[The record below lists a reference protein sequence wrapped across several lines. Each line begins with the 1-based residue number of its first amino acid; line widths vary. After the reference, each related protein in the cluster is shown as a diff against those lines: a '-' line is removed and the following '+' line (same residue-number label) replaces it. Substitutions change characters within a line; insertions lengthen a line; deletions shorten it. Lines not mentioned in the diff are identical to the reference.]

1 MVSRILPIKN
11 GYNFRE
17 LGGYQTLDGRSIKPH
32 RLFRT
37 GNLANLS
44 KRELVLLESYHI
56 TYVVDFRSPMERKK
70 APDKKITTASYESL
84 PIFKEDA
91 TQSTASEAELY
102 ERYTNNPLGG
112 QQQIRQVYREMVQ
125 DPYSIGMYRQFF
137 ERLLTEADPQQAVLF
152 HCTGGKDRTGMAAYY
167 LLNALGVPED
177 VIQYDYLLSNTASR
191 EHVAARIKTL
201 RQKDASSGFLKS
213 MHALMSVDQSYLN
226 AAERIINE
234 DYGST
239 QAYLQ
244 QALGLTTQDIEHLKA
259 VYLD

>member
-1 MVSRILPIKN
+1 M
-11 GYNFRE
+11 
-17 LGGYQTLDGRSIKPH
+17 
-32 RLFRT
+32 
-37 GNLANLS
+37 
-44 KRELVLLESYHI
+44 
-56 TYVVDFRSPMERKK
+56 
-70 APDKKITTASYESL
+70 
-84 PIFKEDA
+84 
-91 TQSTASEAELY
+91 
-102 ERYTNNPLGG
+102 
-112 QQQIRQVYREMVQ
+112 RQVYREMVQ

-177 VIQYDYLLSNTASR
+177 VIQYDYLLSNTASK
-191 EHVAARIKTL
+191 EHVAARMKVL